1 MLSSP
6 KLIFHKREVWNMSDE
21 FVLEMKE
28 IQKEFPGVKALQNIH
43 FQLKEGEIHG
53 LIGENGAGKSTLM
66 KILAGI
72 YSQDSGE
79 IRFLGNLQKVLTPK
93 IVEHL
98 GIHFIHQER
107 HVVPYLTVAESLFL
121 GIENKFASFR
131 LIKRR
136 TMEKEAE
143 KVLLEKV
150 GVRLSGKKLVGDLS
164 VGEKQ
169 LLQICRALLQ
179 DPKVIVFD
187 EPTAVLAKREANQLF
202 NIIKELKQK
211 GISII
216 YISHYFGEIL
226 DICDRITVLRNGS
239 NVKTTETKGLTIED
253 IVYFM
258 TGRRIGSDT
267 PTKSRQL
274 GDVLLNVK
282 DFTHSQQFQD
292 VNFQI
297 RRGEIVGITG
307 LMGSGY
313 SDLGLSI
320 YDDSNITK
328 GVVEFEGKRLS
339 KHNPEKAVSLGMGY
353 IPEDRRHL
361 GILQNMSVKENI
373 TLTSLKKVSKGGVIK
388 RKVEREKVDVM
399 IDQLGIRTPNQ
410 ETTINYLSGGNQQK
424 AVLAKWLSSN
434 AALYILNQPTAAVDV
449 STKAEIYNLITQV
462 AENGAGVLLITQDL
476 QELVKLSDR
485 ILVMYRGEVVR
496 EFEKENV
503 TTDQIMVSMMG
514 GSMDESSSSIEQSI

>member
-1 MLSSP
+1 M
-6 KLIFHKREVWNMSDE
+6 IDE
-21 FVLEMKE
+21 YVLEMKE

-43 FQLKEGEIHG
+43 FQLRKGEIHG
-53 LIGENGAGKSTLM
+53 LVGENGAGKSTLM

-72 YSQDSGE
+72 YTHDSGE
-79 IRFLGNLQKVLTPK
+79 IQFLGNLQKVLTPK
-93 IVEHL
+93 IVEKL

-121 GIENKFASFR
+121 GIENKFASFN
-131 LIKRR
+131 LLKRR

-143 KVLLEKV
+143 KVLFEKV
-150 GVRLSGKKLVGDLS
+150 GVNLSGKKLVGDLS

-187 EPTAVLAKREANQLF
+187 EPTAVLAKREADQLF
-202 NIIKELKQK
+202 NIIKELKNK

-226 DICDRITVLRNGS
+226 DICNRITVLRNGI

-253 IVYFM
+253 IVYLM
-258 TGRRIGSDT
+258 TGRRIGNEI
-267 PTKSRQL
+267 PTKARHI

-282 DFTHSQQFQD
+282 DFTQSQQFHD

-297 RRGEIVGITG
+297 RKGEIVGITG

-313 SDLGLSI
+313 TDLGMSI
-320 YDDSNITK
+320 YDNSRITN
-328 GVVEFEGKRLS
+328 GFVEFEGKRLT
-339 KHNPEKAVSLGMGY
+339 KNNPENAVALGMGY
-353 IPEDRRHL
+353 IPEDRRNL
-361 GILQNMSVKENI
+361 GILQNMSVRENI
-373 TLTSLKKVSKGGVIK
+373 TLTSLKSVSKGGVIK
-388 RKVEREKVDVM
+388 RKLEREKVDSI
-399 IDQLGIRTPNQ
+399 IDKLGIRTPNQ
-410 ETTINYLSGGNQQK
+410 KTTINYLSGGNQQK

-434 AALYILNQPTAAVDV
+434 ASLYILNQPTAAVDV

-462 AENGAGVLLITQDL
+462 AKNGAGVLLITQDL
-476 QELVKLSDR
+476 QELVTLSDR
-485 ILVMYRGEVVR
+485 ILVMYRGKVVR
-496 EFEKENV
+496 EFERDNA

-514 GSMDESSSSIEQSI
+514 GSNDESSSSNN